1 MTAGPASRSSRVWL
15 FDLDNTLH
23 NATPHIFPHI
33 NRSMT
38 AYVATALG
46 LSLEEAGAVRMD
58 YWQRYGATLTGM
70 MRRHGTEPGHFLRQT
85 HHFPDLPGMLVFDRA
100 LKTMLR
106 RLPGRKIVFSN
117 APEHYAE
124 AVLELMGVR
133 PLFDSVYSIERLRFR
148 PKPEIQGFLH
158 LLKTE
163 RLPPSRCI
171 MVEDSPANLQTAKAL
186 GMKTVLVSRLAK
198 VPAWVDLRLQSV
210 LELPHRVGKLLGNP
224 RGKL

>member
-1 MTAGPASRSSRVWL
+1 MRGNGPSLCSSRVWL

-23 NATPHIFPHI
+23 DATPHIFPHI

-38 AYVATALG
+38 AYVADALG
-46 LSLEEAGAVRMD
+46 LSVEEAGRVRID

-70 MRRHGTEPGHFLRQT
+70 MRRHGTPPAHFLRQT
-85 HHFPDLPGMLVFDRA
+85 HHFPELASMLVFDRA
-100 LKTMLR
+100 LKAMLR

-124 AVLELMGVR
+124 AVLRHLGIR
-133 PLFDSVYSIERLRFR
+133 PCFDAVYSIERLRFR
-148 PKPEIQGFLH
+148 PKPEIQGFLR
-158 LLKTE
+158 LLKAE
-163 RLPPSRCI
+163 RLTASRCI

-198 VPAWVDLRLQSV
+198 LPAWVDLRLQSV
-210 LELPHRVGKLLGNP
+210 LELPRKAGNLVGKL
-224 RGKL
+224 

>member
-1 MTAGPASRSSRVWL
+1 MREGASSRVWL

-23 NATPHIFPHI
+23 DATPHIFPHI

-38 AYVATALG
+38 AYVAEALG
-46 LSLEEAGAVRMD
+46 LSVEEAGRVRTH

-70 MRRHGTEPGHFLRQT
+70 MRRHDTKPQHFLRQT
-85 HHFPDLPGMLVFDRA
+85 HHFPELASMLIFDRA
-100 LKTMLR
+100 VRAMLR

-124 AVLELMGVR
+124 AVLGLMGVR
-133 PLFDSVYSIERLRFR
+133 PLFDAVYSIERLRFR
-148 PKPEIQGFLH
+148 PKPEIRGFLH

-163 RLPPSRCI
+163 RLTASRCI
-171 MVEDSPANLQTAKAL
+171 MVEDSPVNLKTAKTL

-198 VPAWVDLRLQSV
+198 LPAWVDLRLQSV
-210 LELPHRVGKLLGNP
+210 LELPRRLGE
-224 RGKL
+224 L